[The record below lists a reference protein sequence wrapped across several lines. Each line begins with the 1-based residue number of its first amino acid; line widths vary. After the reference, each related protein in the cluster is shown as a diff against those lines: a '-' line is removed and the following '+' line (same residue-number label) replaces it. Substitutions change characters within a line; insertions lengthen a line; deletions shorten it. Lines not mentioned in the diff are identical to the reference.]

1 MQQISTLPITSFQW
15 NLNFWRD
22 RSKEQ
27 FHLRGWVG
35 VLVDWQKGRR
45 SSEGWGKCRTDQS
58 WDEQTRAVLYIL
70 RFAYWL
76 QILRKHT
83 SIFVVIVVTII
94 RNLTTDWIEGPENL
108 QFRWF
113 DRGAL
118 ISGFNSPLYI
128 LLPSWH
134 CLNSAPRNFILHV
147 NDGYILQSFVWTR
160 INFFDKNHIH
170 WIHWRA
176 WVNNKGTK

>member
-1 MQQISTLPITSFQW
+1 MWNKSFYARQISTLPITSFRW
-15 NLNFWRD
+15 DLNFRRY

-27 FHLRGWVG
+27 FPLRGWVG
-35 VLVDWQKGRR
+35 LLVDWRNGRR
-45 SSEGWGKCRTDQS
+45 SSEGWGKCRTDEV
-58 WDEQTRAVLYIL
+58 WNEQTRTVLFIL

-83 SIFVVIVVTII
+83 SFFMVNIAVTIK
-94 RNLTTDWIEGPENL
+94 RNLTTFWIEGAENL

-128 LLPSWH
+128 LLPSSH
-134 CLNSAPRNFILHV
+134 CLNSAPGNFILHV
-147 NDGYILQSFVWTR
+147 NDGYILQLFVWTE
-160 INFFDKNHIH
+160 INFFE
-170 WIHWRA
+170 
-176 WVNNKGTK
+176 